1 MTKPTIDTIGTLQ
14 NERGSI
20 LLIALILMVVM
31 GIFGSILT
39 STSTTEQK
47 LSGNYRSSQES
58 FYAADRAVEYAIQ
71 ETSSSDTEIDLYNDA
86 YDSTTSHRDN
96 LEIDNSS
103 GIEDPDDSTETDA
116 NQVVYIST
124 GAPTSGSRMDATLFQ
139 GRNYR
144 VTTVGVFPLSSE
156 NPSRTV
162 VRAYFQKIVS
172 ASSSDL

>member
-1 MTKPTIDTIGTLQ
+1 LQ

-20 LLIALILMVVM
+20 LLISLILMVVM

-71 ETSSSDTEIDLYNDA
+71 ESSSSDTEIDLYNDTN
-86 YDSTTSHRDN
+86 DNDTDTTDDDVSHLDY
-96 LEIDNSS
+96 LELNNS
-103 GIEDPDDSTETDA
+103 GIEDPDESTEDDA
-116 NQVVYIST
+116 NQVTYVST
-124 GAPTSGSRMDATLFQ
+124 GDPISGSGMEANSFE

-144 VTTVGVFPLSSE
+144 VTTVGVFPLSSD

-162 VRAYFQKIVS
+162 VRAYFQKIVAKS
-172 ASSSDL
+172 NDTTF